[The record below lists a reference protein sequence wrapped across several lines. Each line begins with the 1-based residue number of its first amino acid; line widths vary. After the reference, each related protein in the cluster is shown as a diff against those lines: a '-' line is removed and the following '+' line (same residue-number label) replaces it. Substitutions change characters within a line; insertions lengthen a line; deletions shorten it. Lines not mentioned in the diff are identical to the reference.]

1 MSGERAAPS
10 IADRLAELLPLGSVR
25 ALVNRLEELRRQR
38 RKDRFAVWLET
49 DAEGYVEAVEVPERY
64 SRRSDTA

>member
-10 IADRLAELLPLGSVR
+10 MADRLAELLPEGSVR
-25 ALVNRLEELRRQR
+25 ALVNRLEELRRKR

-49 DAEGYVEAVEVPERY
+49 DEEGFVETVDVPGRYTRER
-64 SRRSDTA
+64 